1 MLSALRLACFVVAS
15 LVMFAACRAGDERP
29 ARVEASL
36 KGWELY
42 SWSVDDGRTWRFAL
56 LEGTNRVKQF
66 DEIRAGDSQ
75 LRGLETLLTELE
87 RLPPGEFIFWCAPRA
102 PGQPATGNLF
112 PLPPRR
118 VVDKVVERAGEL
130 RLSLALP

>member
-1 MLSALRLACFVVAS
+1 MHTFLRMARWLAAIALVL
-15 LVMFAACRAGDERP
+15 AACRAGDERP
-29 ARVEASL
+29 VPVGASL

-56 LEGTNRVKQF
+56 LEGTNGVKEF
-66 DEIRAGDSQ
+66 DEIRAGPSQ
-75 LRGLETLLTELE
+75 LRGLDALLNQFE

-102 PGQPATGNLF
+102 PGQPATGNVF
-112 PLPPRR
+112 PLPPKRI
-118 VVDKVVERAGEL
+118 VDKVVERARER